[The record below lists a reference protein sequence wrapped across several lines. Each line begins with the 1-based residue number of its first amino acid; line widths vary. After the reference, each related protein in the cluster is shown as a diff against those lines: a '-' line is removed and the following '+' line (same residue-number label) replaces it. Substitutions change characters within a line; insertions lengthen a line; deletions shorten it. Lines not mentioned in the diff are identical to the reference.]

1 MYFIFFL
8 FSYMFCFFLLS
19 ISYILF
25 FLLFFSHFSFFISNI
40 FCFYHLQKMP
50 GVVKV
55 ITAKDIPGQNN
66 FSMAPIL
73 PEEVSTP

>member
-1 MYFIFFL
+1 
-8 FSYMFCFFLLS
+8 
-19 ISYILF
+19 
-25 FLLFFSHFSFFISNI
+25 
-40 FCFYHLQKMP
+40 MP

-73 PEEVSTP
+73 PEEVSAPLCSRTSWSFFLLYSAGSSHEHFYNEYHKTRRKWPLKKETKNWF